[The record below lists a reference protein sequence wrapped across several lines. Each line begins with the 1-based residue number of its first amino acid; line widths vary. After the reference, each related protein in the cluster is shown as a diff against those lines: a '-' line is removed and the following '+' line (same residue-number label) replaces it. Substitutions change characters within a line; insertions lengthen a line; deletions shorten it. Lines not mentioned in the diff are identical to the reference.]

1 MSHVRS
7 IGLLLF
13 CGLSLSACQTSE
25 SRKQELAA
33 ICADPTSRVP
43 QSSYFAECQSLYPLT
58 NQQRQRNYLAGAPAG
73 R

>member
-1 MSHVRS
+1 MARTRWV
-7 IGLLLF
+7 GLLIL
-13 CGLSLSACQTSE
+13 GGIALSACQTSE
-25 SRKQELAA
+25 SRQQELAA
-33 ICADPTSRVP
+33 ICADPTSRTP